1 MTVSLAGFSPEIQAI
16 IQDNTLRREFMDA
29 LFPILLFRDD
39 AAPEVWQAKIGDEQI
54 FTRTGLMEVN
64 DEPLTP
70 GNDPDPQSYG
80 VEQWRA
86 IAVQLSNSLD
96 TNLPTNYQ
104 AIASTLLKDTRTL
117 GMNAGQTINRKARN
131 SLFRPYLGGNTT
143 VMVAATSGDFQV
155 VVSSINGFT
164 ERMVN
169 GRLSPVGA
177 AAPIAIEFS
186 AGAVANTVVGAVPLV
201 AANPYG
207 PGVLTLG
214 AALSGNVA
222 RRAGVYSEFRPTL
235 IRAGG
240 GTTIDGITG
249 SSRIALQ
256 DIINAVAQLRD
267 DNVPTHPDGLY
278 HVHIGPTVE
287 AQLFADDAFENLN
300 TSLVDGM
307 RYRELVI
314 GDLVGARFFRNTEAP
329 KRTNVGTL
337 VATGNGIGQA
347 VGAPKIGA
355 EVTTDL
361 GVNVNRTIV
370 TGGGALR
377 ELFIPEGSAYV
388 SDAGVTGEVGGFQ
401 VTTGGVTVNAERVR
415 YILRAPLD
423 RLQQVVSQSWSWSG
437 DFTTPSD
444 SLTDGPSTYKRACV
458 IESA

>member
-29 LFPILLFRDD
+29 LFPTLLYRDD
-39 AAPEVWQAKIGDEQI
+39 AMPEVWQAAIGDEQI
-54 FTRTGLMEVN
+54 FTRTGLMTVN
-64 DEPLTP
+64 TDPTP
-70 GNDPDPQSYG
+70 PGHDPDPKSYG

-86 IAVQLSNSLD
+86 VAQQLTNSLD
-96 TNLPTNYQ
+96 TNLPTNYA
-104 AIASTLLKDTRTL
+104 AIASTLLRDTKTIGL
-117 GMNAGQTINRKARN
+117 NAGQTINQKARN
-131 SLFRPYLGGNTT
+131 SLFRPYVGGNTT
-143 VMVAATSGDFQV
+143 MMIAATSGDFQIT
-155 VVSSINGFT
+155 VSSINGFT

-177 AAPIAIEFS
+177 AAPIAITFS
-186 AGAVANTVVGAVPLV
+186 ASAAANTVVGAVPLN
-201 AANPYG
+201 ANNPYG

-214 AALSGNVA
+214 AALSANVA
-222 RRAGVYSEFRPTL
+222 RRVGVYSEFRPTL

-240 GTTIDGITG
+240 GVTVDGITG

-256 DIINAVAQLRD
+256 DIINAVSRLRR
-267 DNVPTHPDGLY
+267 DNVPTHADGMY
-278 HVHIGPTVE
+278 HVHIDPLVE

-314 GDLVGARFFRNTEAP
+314 GDLVGARFYRNTESP
-329 KRTNVGTL
+329 GRSNVGAL
-337 VATGNGIGQA
+337 VASGGGIGSA
-347 VGAPKIGA
+347 VCAPKIGA
-355 EVTTDL
+355 EVVTDA
-361 GVNVNRTIV
+361 GVEVNRTIV

-388 SDAGVTGEVGGFQ
+388 SDAGVTGVVGGFQ
-401 VTTGGVTVNAERVR
+401 VTTGGVIVNTERIR

-444 SLTDGPSTYKRACV
+444 SLTDGPATWKRACV